1 MRPSQIESTVME
13 IRHDLV
19 KFFEGGQ
26 CSHDSHVQP
35 HNAGLQ
41 LRRAISIQTEGKK
54 LLRKMLSRRHLQG
67 FVKTAHTLNR
77 TCPTAYLPITGS
89 GNDGHLIAEASI

>member
-26 CSHDSHVQP
+26 YSHDSHLQP
-35 HNAGLQ
+35 HNAGRQ

-54 LLRKMLSRRHLQG
+54 LLRKMLSRRQLQG
-67 FVKTAHTLNR
+67 FVR
-77 TCPTAYLPITGS
+77 TPIHQIEPAQPPIFPSPEVETT
-89 GNDGHLIAEASI
+89 DIL